1 MSATMRESGIIPLR
15 GIGGTRASVGGV
27 ARREVRGAPSPHRIS
42 LRLRLDF
49 FDSPSRGE

>member
-1 MSATMRESGIIPLR
+1 MSEFGTAPPLR
-15 GIGGTRASVGGV
+15 EGESAGQGRRWGRV

-49 FDSPSRGE
+49 FDSPSRVIL

>member
-1 MSATMRESGIIPLR
+1 MTDGFREATRLK
-15 GIGGTRASVGGV
+15 GGGD
-27 ARREVRGAPSPHRIS
+27 PSPHRIS